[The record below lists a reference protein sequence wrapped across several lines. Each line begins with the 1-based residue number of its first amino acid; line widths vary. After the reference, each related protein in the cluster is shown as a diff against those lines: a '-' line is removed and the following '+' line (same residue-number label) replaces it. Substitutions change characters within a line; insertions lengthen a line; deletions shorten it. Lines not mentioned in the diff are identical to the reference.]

1 MMQILEQMVAHS
13 QFCWSGDNTV
23 EALELAIDQMSA
35 TESDGENLERLV
47 IVISDA
53 NFRRYDIDP
62 ADVNDILRK
71 SPGVKAH
78 FIMIGSLAD
87 EASEIISELPVGKAH
102 SCMSSS
108 DLPAILRSIL
118 TASLEQ

>member
-1 MMQILEQMVAHS
+1 M
-13 QFCWSGDNTV
+13 
-23 EALELAIDQMSA
+23 EALELAIDQMSQIDA
-35 TESDGENLERLV
+35 EDENLERLV

-53 NFRRYDIDP
+53 NFRRYNIDP
-62 ADVNDILRK
+62 LDVSDILRK

-87 EASEIISELPVGKAH
+87 EATEIISELPVGKAH